1 MNPISAAG
9 FQIAADGRFHA
20 KALDSTDAAPKLVM
34 DAKGAAPKL
43 AMEKSTAAKL
53 VLGAPQAA
61 TPKAGAPATAAPK
74 VGKAAAGAPTQKPD
88 PKLEKV
94 SHEFEA
100 IFLRNLLKPLEQAGS
115 MGKQGS
121 MSAGSGVY
129 GSMMV
134 GALADSASQGGG
146 IGLAHVVLE
155 ALTRGA
161 AAQKTTK

>member
-1 MNPISAAG
+1 MNPISAVG
-9 FQIAADGRFHA
+9 FQVAADGRFHA
-20 KALDSTDAAPKLVM
+20 KQLESTDAAPKLVI
-34 DAKGAAPKL
+34 DAKASAPKL
-43 AMEKSTAAKL
+43 VMQSAQPKL
-53 VLGAPQAA
+53 VTGAAQAA